1 MGSLRSMRR
10 TREAR
15 FGSFTAAVSLSC
27 LLALASSG
35 GAAAQGESPGD
46 PVADVPQRHRDA
58 EQLGLSLLNCTRT
71 GGWVRADGTCKGGDA
86 GASSSGP
93 ESVLEPVPESAA
105 ASAPE
110 PLRLRP
116 RISRQ
121 VAFAWASELAVAG
134 VCDHVLPGKP
144 ELGSRF
150 STAGFGGPTFGENVG
165 CSWGSM
171 SPADMVIR
179 THRSMQ
185 AEKRTRGWH
194 WRNMTNRAFRSVGIG
209 VASSDGRTVIVYDFY
224 GR

>member
-1 MGSLRSMRR
+1 MSGTSL
-10 TREAR
+10 AR
-15 FGSFTAAVSLSC
+15 IRVLATTASLSV

-35 GAAAQGESPGD
+35 GVAGD
-46 PVADVPQRHRDA
+46 ALPLDEPPAVVAQRHREA

-71 GGWVRADGTCKGGDA
+71 GGWVRADGSCRERDPSLATT
-86 GASSSGP
+86 P
-93 ESVLEPVPESAA
+93 
-105 ASAPE
+105 PE

-121 VAFAWASELAVAG
+121 VAFAWASELAAAE

-150 STAGFGGPTFGENVG
+150 SAAGFSGPTFGESVG
-165 CSWGSM
+165 CSWGST
-171 SPADMVIR
+171 SPAEMVIR

-194 WRNMTNRAFRSVGIG
+194 WRNMKNRAFRSVGIG
-209 VASSDGRTVIVYDFY
+209 VASVDGRTVIVYDFY

>member
-15 FGSFTAAVSLSC
+15 FGPFTAAVSLSC

-35 GAAAQGESPGD
+35 GAAAQGEPPGE
-46 PVADVPQRHRDA
+46 PVADAPQRHRDA

-86 GASSSGP
+86 GATSSG
-93 ESVLEPVPESAA
+93 
-105 ASAPE
+105 PE

-116 RISRQ
+116 RISRH

-144 ELGSRF
+144 ELRSRF

-165 CSWGSM
+165 CSWGSL

-185 AEKRTRGWH
+185 AEKRTHGWH
-194 WRNMTNRAFRSVGIG
+194 WRNMKNRAFRSVGIG
-209 VASSDGRTVIVYDFY
+209 VASSDGRTIVVYDFY